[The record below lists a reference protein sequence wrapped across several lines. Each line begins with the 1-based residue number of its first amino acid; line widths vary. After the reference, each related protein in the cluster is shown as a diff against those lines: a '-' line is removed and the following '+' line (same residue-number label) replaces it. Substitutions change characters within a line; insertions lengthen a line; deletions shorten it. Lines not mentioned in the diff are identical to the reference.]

1 MKKAYVFSEGPNMA
15 GLTRKTV
22 VLKTT
27 ENEVDTYSTFV
38 IIVDL
43 DGMLTEDAYEVDLV
57 AEIPDNEFI
66 DSHTIPIEVPDSR
79 IVELDIEDPGSSESV
94 AP

>member
-1 MKKAYVFSEGPNMA
+1 MA
-15 GLTRKTV
+15 GLTRKTG

-57 AEIPDNEFI
+57 AEIPENEFI
-66 DSHTIPIEVPDSR
+66 DSQTIPVEVPDNR
-79 IVELDIEDPGSSESV
+79 IVELDIEDPGSSVSV